1 MANETITDR
10 LLSVRETAKF
20 LGISTRQVHR
30 LRGSQQI
37 CKNLV
42 VGSLVRFRL
51 STLTEWL
58 NMSCPNQ
65 KEFLAIQE
73 AEDAKLK
80 RDE

>member
-1 MANETITDR
+1 MENETITDR

-30 LRGSQQI
+30 LRSSHRI
-37 CKNLV
+37 CPNLM
-42 VGSLVRFRL
+42 VGCSVRFRL

-65 KEFLAIQE
+65 REFLARQE
-73 AEDAKLK
+73 VENAK
-80 RDE
+80 

>member
-1 MANETITDR
+1 MGTEIITDR

-30 LRGSQQI
+30 LRSSQRICNNLMVGGS
-37 CKNLV
+37 
-42 VGSLVRFRL
+42 VRFRL

-65 KEFLAIQE
+65 REFQARLE
-73 AEDAKLK
+73 SKNAK
-80 RDE
+80 